1 MKRSLALLAAFSWG
15 AEGFEVQIPMR
26 DGYTLGTG
34 VDCDVTKPNQTVVM
48 ERSTYTQDGSDLIA
62 SALATALGD
71 GYCSVRQDMR
81 GTGKSNHVGDGHQDF
96 TMWRVEGNDTY
107 DTNEWIIKQN
117 WSNGRI
123 LQAGV
128 SSDGLGLLSGNM
140 GRPQG
145 LEAEFVVFASVTAHE
160 TFFPG
165 GAYRAGLNDGWI
177 DTIFPMQHERLV
189 AEVRANEGPGV
200 WWDPVNMTSK
210 CERINAPSVFW
221 AGWYDIFLH
230 GNLIA
235 YDCAQFSGG
244 PNARGK
250 AKLFVDPCGHCQ
262 AAGFDWTKDDIF
274 GRSAL
279 PILAALDLFG
289 GKSDDVRHTKDIT
302 FYVLGALKEK
312 NAPGN
317 HWVTVDEWPAFQSTP
332 LYLSRKG
339 ALTSKKPLLTGSET
353 YLYDPA
359 NPVQSLGGNNLMIAC
374 GPEDQ
379 RPAEERDDVMVFTG
393 ENLTE
398 PVAITGPLHAVLYVS
413 SNATDTDFTV
423 KLTDVYPDGT
433 SRLIQDGIVRMRWRK
448 GTHFSSD
455 PLPPLVE
462 GEVYEAEVSLWNTSY
477 VFNVGHQI
485 RVSISSS
492 NYDRFEPNP
501 NTGRLLAEPQLPPV
515 PAKNTIHF
523 GGKYDSRFLLPVVP
537 LSALPKFDV
546 FAAADAWLAKRPA
559 AWKDVIQK
567 VVTGKINNVKVA

>member
-1 MKRSLALLAAFSWG
+1 
-15 AEGFEVQIPMR
+15 
-26 DGYTLGTG
+26 
-34 VDCDVTKPNQTVVM
+34 
-48 ERSTYTQDGSDLIA
+48 
-62 SALATALGD
+62 
-71 GYCSVRQDMR
+71 
-81 GTGKSNHVGDGHQDF
+81 
-96 TMWRVEGNDTY
+96 
-107 DTNEWIIKQN
+107 
-117 WSNGRI
+117 
-123 LQAGV
+123 
-128 SSDGLGLLSGNM
+128 
-140 GRPQG
+140 
-145 LEAEFVVFASVTAHE
+145 
-160 TFFPG
+160 
-165 GAYRAGLNDGWI
+165 
-177 DTIFPMQHERLV
+177 
-189 AEVRANEGPGV
+189 
-200 WWDPVNMTSK
+200 
-210 CERINAPSVFW
+210 
-221 AGWYDIFLH
+221 
-230 GNLIA
+230 
-235 YDCAQFSGG
+235 
-244 PNARGK
+244 
-250 AKLFVDPCGHCQ
+250 
-262 AAGFDWTKDDIF
+262 
-274 GRSAL
+274 
-279 PILAALDLFG
+279 
-289 GKSDDVRHTKDIT
+289 
-302 FYVLGALKEK
+302 
-312 NAPGN
+312 
-317 HWVTVDEWPAFQSTP
+317 
-332 LYLSRKG
+332 
-339 ALTSKKPLLTGSET
+339 
-353 YLYDPA
+353 LYDPA

>member
-1 MKRSLALLAAFSWG
+1 MTRSLALLAAVGWG

-26 DGYTLGTG
+26 DGYGLGTA
-34 VDCDVTKPNQTVVM
+34 VDCDITKPNQTVVM

-62 SALATALGD
+62 SALAGALGD

-81 GTGKSNHVGDGHQDF
+81 GTGKSNHIGQGHQDF
-96 TMWRVEGNDTY
+96 TMWRAEGNDTY

-123 LQAGV
+123 MQAGA
-128 SSDGLGLLSGNM
+128 SSDGLGLLSGNL
-140 GRPQG
+140 GRPHG
-145 LEAEFVVFASVTAHE
+145 LEAEFVIWASVTAHE
-160 TFFPG
+160 TFYPG
-165 GAYRAGLNDGWI
+165 GAYRAGLDDRWI
-177 DTIFPMQHERLV
+177 DSFFPLQHKRLV
-189 AEVRANEGPGV
+189 AEVRENEAPGV
-200 WWDPVNMTSK
+200 WWEPVNMSSH
-210 CERINAPSVFW
+210 CELINTPTVFW
-221 AGWYDIFLH
+221 AGWYDIFLN

-279 PILAALDLFG
+279 PILATLDLFG
-289 GKSDDVRHTKDIT
+289 GKPDDVRHTKDIT

-312 NAPGN
+312 DAPGN
-317 HWVTVDEWPAFQSTP
+317 HWVTVDEWPVFKSTP
-332 LYLSRKG
+332 MYLGRKG
-339 ALTSKKPLLTGSET
+339 ALTSQKPFLKGSET
-353 YLYDPA
+353 FVYDPA
-359 NPVQSLGGNNLMIAC
+359 NPVQSLGGNNLMLAC

-393 ENLTE
+393 ANLTE
-398 PVAITGPLHAVLYVS
+398 PVAVTGPLTALLYVS

-448 GTHFSSD
+448 GTRFSSN

-477 VFNVGHQI
+477 VFNAGHQI

-537 LSALPKFDV
+537 LSALPKFNV
-546 FAAADAWLAKRPA
+546 LAAANAWLAKRPA
-559 AWKDVIQK
+559 AWRDVIQK
-567 VVTGKINNVKVA
+567 VVAGKINNLKVA